1 MTRFFKKL
9 LTLTLLAISAT
20 SCSLALLSD
29 ESEKLD
35 GDLKIVVTGVAS
47 DVVSNTPLTGIKIT
61 FSAYKE
67 NSISILPLASQTVY
81 TNSDGIYTIQAE
93 GFSEAITCTITAES
107 IEQDEVQYEE
117 ITSRIVVTW
126 SGDSFDEETGT
137 FFVNDCNFQLKK
149 KE

>member
-47 DVVSNTPLTGIKIT
+47 DVISNTPLTGIKIT

-117 ITSRIVVTW
+117 ITSKIVVTW

>member
-107 IEQDEVQYEE
+107 IEQDEVEYEE
-117 ITSRIVVTW
+117 ITSKIVVTW

>member
-81 TNSDGIYTIQAE
+81 TNSDGIYTIQVE

>member
-81 TNSDGIYTIQAE
+81 TNSDGIYTIQVE

-107 IEQDEVQYEE
+107 IEQDEVEYEE
-117 ITSRIVVTW
+117 ITSKIVVTW